1 VVPPRSGTAGTGP
14 HVQGAAP
21 RSYGPGSNR
30 RFPAESRFAPGC
42 QEISY
47 LMKTGS
53 MTGMEPV
60 LSIVATIISSVA
72 LIGVA
77 VGLILQG
84 RQLKANQIQ
93 VMREMH
99 LELMR
104 VGINNPIVSAS
115 VYEGTSPEDFPR
127 DSLINL
133 SLKFLET
140 GYSLKAIT
148 TRSVALQAAR
158 LFESEYVRAWW
169 TNGMRDIFEAEAGAK
184 SEKEFFTIVD
194 SAFQDVMQ
202 NLHSASRSDI
212 EPSIGE
218 SA

>member
-1 VVPPRSGTAGTGP
+1 
-14 HVQGAAP
+14 
-21 RSYGPGSNR
+21 
-30 RFPAESRFAPGC
+30 
-42 QEISY
+42 
-47 LMKTGS
+47 MKTGS

-115 VYEGTSPEDFPR
+115 VYEGTSPEDFPK

-148 TRSVALQAAR
+148 TRLWHCRLPGYSNLNMCALGGQMECVIFSKLR
-158 LFESEYVRAWW
+158 LE
-169 TNGMRDIFEAEAGAK
+169 
-184 SEKEFFTIVD
+184 
-194 SAFQDVMQ
+194 
-202 NLHSASRSDI
+202 RS
-212 EPSIGE
+212 PRKNSLQ
-218 SA
+218 

>member
-1 VVPPRSGTAGTGP
+1 MSGD
-14 HVQGAAP
+14 
-21 RSYGPGSNR
+21 
-30 RFPAESRFAPGC
+30 F
-42 QEISY
+42 ISDE
-47 LMKTGS
+47 TGS
-53 MTGMEPV
+53 MTGMESV

-93 VMREMH
+93 VMRGMH

-115 VYEGTSPEDFPR
+115 VYEGISPEDFPKE
-127 DSLINL
+127 SLINL
-133 SLKFLET
+133 ILKFWET

-158 LFESEYVRAWW
+158 LFESEYVRALW
-169 TNGMRDIFEAEAGAK
+169 TNEMRDIFEAEAGTK
-184 SEKEFFTIVD
+184 LEKEFFTIVD
-194 SAFQDVMQ
+194 STFQDVMQ
-202 NLHSASRSDI
+202 NLHSDSRSDTK
-212 EPSIGE
+212 PSSGE